1 MKKRFSI
8 FTTIQN
14 QVQHLV
20 LVLLFVPLLC
30 GCNAGKKRSI
40 VILYENDAHCVLDG
54 YARLGGLADAVS
66 DTSWVGLTCS
76 GDFLHGGTAGA
87 I

>member
-8 FTTIQN
+8 FSTIQN

-20 LVLLFVPLLC
+20 LVLLFVTLLC
-30 GCNAGKKRSI
+30 GCNAGKERSI

-54 YARLGGLADAVS
+54 YARLRGLADAVS
-66 DTSWVGLTCS
+66 DTSWVGLTS
-76 GDFLHGGTAGA
+76 
-87 I
+87 